1 MLEDGLHDLAVW
13 LATSYA
19 LVGLIAAFAV
29 VALLNAFG
37 LLRIPQRARRGFFGA
52 FAVLIAGFVA
62 AYGFGLLKSPQ
73 RAAQEIAA
81 AAESEAVAAARA
93 RNVAP
98 SDGPASTGALPTGT
112 VYIQAPDMDARF
124 AADGLSKALR
134 AAGFRSPG
142 IELVSSGSPSRP
154 EVRYFNDADRP
165 IADRVASIAARH
177 GLPGAVVRSVATY
190 KAPPG
195 QIEFW
200 YPAE

>member
-1 MLEDGLHDLAVW
+1 MLDEGLQDLAVW

-19 LVGLIAAFAV
+19 MVGLIAAFAV

-37 LLRIPQRARRGFFGA
+37 LLRIPQRARPGFLGV
-52 FAVLIAGFVA
+52 FAALIAGFVA

-73 RAAQEIAA
+73 RAAQEFAA
-81 AAESEAVAAARA
+81 AAESEAVAAVRG

-98 SDGPASTGALPTGT
+98 TDGQISTGALPAGT

-134 AAGFRSPG
+134 AEGFRSPG
-142 IELVSSGSPSRP
+142 IELVQSGSPSRP
-154 EVRYFNDADRP
+154 EVRYFNDGDRP
-165 IADRVASIAARH
+165 VAERVASIAAKQ
-177 GLPGAVVRSVATY
+177 GLTGAVVRSVATY
-190 KAPPG
+190 RAPPG